1 MSEGNAKDGGFDTD
15 VLILGGSLLG
25 VELVHQ
31 LLRRSGR
38 VMPRFTVVDRLAK
51 HDYIPLCHERLT
63 ARLTI
68 EESRLDTQAYVTSHG
83 GEYVVGEIVA
93 LDPETHG
100 VTLGSGRT
108 LRGRTVVVALGSDVA
123 PPPRISAEGSSG
135 REESAPPTRRTEHLT
150 GLKFAREL
158 APVHTALLALGDR
171 PARIAVVGGGISGC
185 ELAGE
190 LAVWATDKKDVTVTL
205 VQRGERLLE
214 GLTPFVSRAALR
226 VLKRQRVDVRLGSSM
241 QIDAD
246 GTARIHGSDEKPEP
260 AFDLVIWSVGVTP
273 PPIARTLGL
282 STDAQGWLRV
292 SPTLECLRDDA
303 PSALTHAGVF
313 AGGDIVQIYEGST
326 PIRAMRRAIEA
337 IVQAG
342 AIAKNVLA
350 LLRAKDE
357 TSGRTALRVYR
368 PLRDFPHGV
377 SLGARSLLVLGPICF
392 DLFAF
397 TVWFRRFLMWR
408 YLARYAPKR

>member
-1 MSEGNAKDGGFDTD
+1 MTASEAFDTD

-38 VMPRFTVVDRLAK
+38 AMPRFTVVDRLAK

-68 EESRLDTQAYVTSHG
+68 EESTLDTQAYVTSHG

-93 LDPETHG
+93 LDPETHA
-100 VTLGSGRT
+100 VTLASGRT

-123 PPPRISAEGSSG
+123 PPPPIHGAGASV
-135 REESAPPTRRTEHLT
+135 TEHLA

-158 APVHTALLALGDR
+158 APVQAALDR
-171 PARIAVVGGGISGC
+171 RRGRPTRIAVVGGGISGC

-190 LAVWATDKKDVTVTL
+190 LAVWAERETGVSVTL

-226 VLKRQRVDVRLGSSM
+226 VLKRQRVDVRLGASM
-241 QIDAD
+241 KIDAD
-246 GTARIHGSDEKPEP
+246 GTARIHGQHETAEP
-260 AFDLVIWSVGVTP
+260 AFDLVIWSVGLTP

-282 STDAQGWLRV
+282 STDARGWLRV

-303 PSALTHAGVF
+303 PSARTHGALTHEGVF

-350 LLRAKDE
+350 ILGAKDD
-357 TSGRTALRVYR
+357 TSRRTALRVYR

>member
-1 MSEGNAKDGGFDTD
+1 MQDAFDTD

-31 LLRRSGR
+31 LLRRSGGR
-38 VMPRFTVVDRLAK
+38 SGRAMPRFCVVDRLAR

-63 ARLTI
+63 ARLTV
-68 EESRLDTQAYVTSHG
+68 EESRLDTERYVTSHG

-93 LDPETHG
+93 MDPAAHS
-100 VTLGSGRT
+100 VTLASGRT
-108 LRGRTVVVALGSDVA
+108 LRGRAVVVALGSDVA
-123 PPPRISAEGSSG
+123 PPPHVEA
-135 REESAPPTRRTEHLT
+135 APASVTKHLT

-158 APVHTALLALGDR
+158 VPVDAALEDR
-171 PARIAVVGGGISGC
+171 RERPTRIAVVGGGISGC

-190 LAVWATDKKDVTVTL
+190 LAVWAERKKGATVTL

-226 VLKRQRVDVRLGSSM
+226 VLRRQGVDVRLGSSM
-241 QIDAD
+241 QVDAD
-246 GTARIHGSDEKPEP
+246 GTTRVHAVSSGAASETTAERP
-260 AFDLVIWSVGVTP
+260 FDLVIWSAGVTP
-273 PPIARTLGL
+273 PPIASKLGL
-282 STDAQGWLRV
+282 STDTRGWVRV
-292 SPTLECLRDDA
+292 SPTLECLRDEA
-303 PSALTHAGVF
+303 PTAATHAGVF
-313 AGGDIVQIYEGST
+313 AGGDIIQIYEGTT

-337 IVQAG
+337 IVQAS

-350 LLRAKDE
+350 ILRAKDE
-357 TSGRTALRVYR
+357 AAGRSALRPYR
-368 PLRDFPHGV
+368 PLGDFPHGV

-408 YLARYAPKR
+408 YLARYARKR